1 MPKLANIIVPVIL
14 FILLSPGFLITLP
27 PIFPSVVEKVSTSTD
42 PYSQDSIF
50 YSNQT
55 SKQAVVEHAIVF
67 IIIYALL
74 RHYFKSAYTA

>member
-1 MPKLANIIVPVIL
+1 MPKLANIIVPAIL

-27 PIFPSVVEKVSTSTD
+27 PIVPSFVEKVSTSTD
-42 PYSQDSIF
+42 RYSQDSIF

-55 SKQAVVEHAIVF
+55 SKQAVITHAIVF

-74 RHYFKSAYTA
+74 RYYFKSAYTA